1 MQVSKK
7 PIELISMD
15 LSCQQSA
22 NELFQRAE
30 DWSLDLEYLENNAG
44 FGNFGNVQDLPHGK
58 TEINTIEHRHAYR
71 PYKTLLAKMLQQ
83 RRGRIFNIV
92 NTRAFQPN
100 PNVLAYA
107 ASKAYVL
114 HYSE

>member
-1 MQVSKK
+1 M
-7 PIELISMD
+7 LA
-15 LSCQQSA
+15 LA
-22 NELFQRAE
+22 T
-30 DWSLDLEYLENNAG
+30 LEMSRIYLMEK
-44 FGNFGNVQDLPHGK
+44 LR
-58 TEINTIEHRHAYR
+58 INTIEHRHAYR

-92 NTRAFQPN
+92 NTRAFQTN
-100 PNVLAYA
+100 PNVLAND

>member
-1 MQVSKK
+1 M
-7 PIELISMD
+7 LA
-15 LSCQQSA
+15 LA
-22 NELFQRAE
+22 T
-30 DWSLDLEYLENNAG
+30 LEMSRIYLMEKLRINA
-44 FGNFGNVQDLPHGK
+44 
-58 TEINTIEHRHAYR
+58 IEHRHAYR

>member
-1 MQVSKK
+1 M
-7 PIELISMD
+7 LA
-15 LSCQQSA
+15 LA
-22 NELFQRAE
+22 T
-30 DWSLDLEYLENNAG
+30 LEMSRIYLMEKLRINA
-44 FGNFGNVQDLPHGK
+44 
-58 TEINTIEHRHAYR
+58 IEHRHAYR

-83 RRGRIFNIV
+83 RRGRIFNVV

>member
-1 MQVSKK
+1 MEK
-7 PIELISMD
+7 L
-15 LSCQQSA
+15 
-22 NELFQRAE
+22 R
-30 DWSLDLEYLENNAG
+30 
-44 FGNFGNVQDLPHGK
+44 
-58 TEINTIEHRHAYR
+58 INTIEHRHAYR

-92 NTRAFQPN
+92 NTRAFQTN
-100 PNVLAYA
+100 PDVLAYA